1 MLNQTQEYTMFKNYF
16 KIAFRNLYRQKT
28 YSLINI
34 LGFAIG
40 LAVCLI
46 ISFYVIDDLTY
57 DNFHDNP
64 EDIFHMLTVDNS
76 EAENALSYSIISGPL
91 MAGLVESVPEVI
103 ASTRVTGFGRIPVGK
118 VLQDGEEQIEDRVT
132 SLALVTDPDFFKV
145 FSFKILAGEVDNPLQ
160 DLNGVYLTPEVAEA
174 IFADEDPIGKPL
186 DVNRQENAFVA
197 GIVEAPPENSHIRFG
212 MIIPLDIERNPV
224 WWNSWENLALN
235 GYFRIHPSAKIEDVK
250 QKIIDYARKGGF
262 AEVFEPDVQ
271 PLLDVHLGSS
281 HLRYDFMNA
290 GKNDRMKVYTLAIIA
305 MFVLVIASIN
315 FINLSSARA
324 VRRARE
330 VGLRKVI
337 GGTRKQLFFQFLG
350 ESVIV
355 TLIAMI
361 LALALFEVA
370 LPYLNDF
377 LQKNITLNLIEN
389 YKFTIFITITSI
401 LVGIMAGLYPAA
413 ILSRF
418 NPISVIQGNFKSSS
432 KGVLL
437 RRILVVGQFAVSI
450 ALIIAVF
457 IVIQQIE
464 YLNSI
469 DLGYNREDVAILP
482 GFGNEQSAVIMDKA
496 RNLSYVESVGTIS
509 NMPGGTLV
517 RLEVVPEGYN
527 DDKGMMFDRLFVD
540 NDLVETLEMK
550 IVQGR
555 DFSADY
561 PADVE
566 NSILLNEEAVN
577 VLGWDDPIG
586 KKIVMIDENEARLER
601 TVVGVLKDVNFT
613 TVRRKVNPMV
623 IVHSGNFIPQILVK
637 LKPGNEESAREDLTR
652 IFLESFPEA
661 RINVRFFN
669 DVFNFQFR
677 QDRAFALN
685 IAVFSILAILIAC
698 LGLFGLSSFTTQQRS
713 QEIAVRK
720 VLGSSVRSIVYLLT
734 KEFTRWVIIANLIAW
749 PLAYFGMNIWLNNF
763 VYRNSV
769 NPLIFLAA
777 GLIAFLISVLTVGLQ
792 TIKAANTNPVKALKW
807 E

>member
-1 MLNQTQEYTMFKNYF
+1 MFKNYF

-46 ISFYVIDDLTY
+46 IAFYVIDDLTY

-64 EDIFHMLTVDNS
+64 EDVFHMLTVDNS

-91 MAGLVESVPEVI
+91 MVGLVENVPEVI
-103 ASTRVTGFGRIPVGK
+103 ASTRMTNFGRLAVGK
-118 VLQDGEEQIEDRVT
+118 VLQDGEEQIEDRIT
-132 SLALVTDPDFFKV
+132 PRALVTDPDFFKV
-145 FSFKILAGEVDNPLQ
+145 FSFKIISGEKDNPLQ
-160 DLNGVYLTPEVAEA
+160 NLNGVYLTPEVAEA
-174 IFADEDPIGKPL
+174 IFPGEDPIGKPL
-186 DVNRQENAFVA
+186 DVNRQEDSFVA

-212 MIIPLDIERNPV
+212 IIIPINIERNAV
-224 WWNSWENLALN
+224 WWNSWENLALS
-235 GYFRIHPSAKIEDVK
+235 GYFRIHPSANINEVK
-250 QKIIDYARKGGF
+250 PKIIEYARRSGL
-262 AEVFEPDVQ
+262 AEVFEPDTQ

-281 HLRYDFMNA
+281 ELRYDFMNI

-305 MFVLVIASIN
+305 MFVLIIASIN

-350 ESVIV
+350 ESVIT

-361 LALALFEVA
+361 LALAIFEVA

-377 LQKNITLNLIEN
+377 LQKNITLNLIDN
-389 YKFTIFITITSI
+389 YRFTIFITATSI
-401 LVGIMAGLYPAA
+401 LVGILAGLYPAA
-413 ILSRF
+413 ILSSF

-432 KGVLL
+432 RGVML
-437 RRILVVGQFAVSI
+437 RRVLVVGQFAVSI

-469 DLGYNREDVAILP
+469 DLGYNRDNVAILP
-482 GFGNEQSAVIMDKA
+482 SFDDEQSAIVMDKV

-540 NDLVETLEMK
+540 NDLVETLEIK
-550 IVQGR
+550 ILEGR
-555 DFSADY
+555 DFSAEY
-561 PADVE
+561 PSDVE
-566 NSILLNEEAVN
+566 NSVLLNEEAIK

-586 KKIVMIDENEARLER
+586 NKIVMIDENAARLER
-601 TVVGVLKDVNFT
+601 TVVGIIKDVNLT

-623 IVHSGNFIPQILVK
+623 IVHSGTFIPQILVK
-637 LKPGNEESAREDLTR
+637 LKPGNEESAREELNR
-652 IFLESFPEA
+652 IFMESFPEA
-661 RINVRFFN
+661 RINVQFFD

-677 QDRAFALN
+677 QDRAFGVN

-698 LGLFGLSSFTTQQRS
+698 LGLFGLSAFTTQQRS
-713 QEIAVRK
+713 REIAVRK
-720 VLGSSVRSIVYLLT
+720 VLGSSVRSIVVLLT
-734 KEFTRWVIIANLIAW
+734 KEFTRWVTIANLIAW

-763 VYRNSV
+763 VYRRSL
-769 NPLIFLAA
+769 NPMIFIAA
-777 GLIAFLISVLTVGLQ
+777 GGIAFVISVLTVGLQ
-792 TIKAANTNPVKALKW
+792 TIKAANMNPVRALKW

>member
-1 MLNQTQEYTMFKNYF
+1 
-16 KIAFRNLYRQKT
+16 
-28 YSLINI
+28 
-34 LGFAIG
+34 
-40 LAVCLI
+40 
-46 ISFYVIDDLTY
+46 
-57 DNFHDNP
+57 
-64 EDIFHMLTVDNS
+64 
-76 EAENALSYSIISGPL
+76 
-91 MAGLVESVPEVI
+91 
-103 ASTRVTGFGRIPVGK
+103 
-118 VLQDGEEQIEDRVT
+118 
-132 SLALVTDPDFFKV
+132 
-145 FSFKILAGEVDNPLQ
+145 
-160 DLNGVYLTPEVAEA
+160 
-174 IFADEDPIGKPL
+174 
-186 DVNRQENAFVA
+186 
-197 GIVEAPPENSHIRFG
+197 